1 MQAEFTSR
9 GLPTFLRP
17 LANPKDSGQSS
28 LTPGAADN
36 TADTDFSLSTQ
47 IAVEPKP
54 SATLWDQKPW
64 WCQPWSIVLSG
75 LIAIAGS
82 WLLLQTVWITALVFT
97 AIAAWW
103 LLFLVIVPRAFRQ
116 SQS

>member
-1 MQAEFTSR
+1 M
-9 GLPTFLRP
+9 PNLRP
-17 LANPKDSGQSS
+17 LANPKDASKSS

-36 TADTDFSLSTQ
+36 AADTGFPLSTQ
-47 IAVEPKP
+47 LAVETKP
-54 SATLWDQKPW
+54 AGSLWDQKPW
-64 WCQPWSIVLSG
+64 WCQPWTIVLSG

-82 WLLLQTVWITALVFT
+82 WWLLQTIWITALVFT

-103 LLFLVIVPRAFRQ
+103 LLFLVLVPRAYRL